1 MIGGKG
7 EQKTLEDRGEAR
19 RHLAFVRLA
28 PDALPHKLDVLARW
42 GDEVGRDVSQIT
54 VSNELTRHRVDLEY
68 ADALYDAGVR
78 LFTLGIRGPDYDLSP
93 VSEWLAWRDAKN
105 G

>member
-7 EQKTLEDRGEAR
+7 EQKTLKIVAKHADIW
-19 RHLAFVRLA
+19 HSFVS

-42 GDEVGRDVSQIT
+42 GDRVGRDVSQIT
-54 VSNELTRHRVDLEY
+54 VSNELTRHRVDLDH
-68 ADALYDAGVR
+68 ADALYGAGVR
-78 LFTLGIRGPDYDLSP
+78 LFTLGIGGPDYDLSAVP
-93 VSEWLAWRDAKN
+93 EWLAWRDAKN